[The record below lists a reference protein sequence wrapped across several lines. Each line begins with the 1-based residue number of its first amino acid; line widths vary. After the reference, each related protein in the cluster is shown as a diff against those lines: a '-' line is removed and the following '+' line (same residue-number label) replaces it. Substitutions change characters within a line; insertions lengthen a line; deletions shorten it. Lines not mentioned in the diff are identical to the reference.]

1 MGLFNTVANALGYEK
16 RDISSRDPYLAEM
29 FGLRENVAGQFVT
42 PGNVTKVA
50 AVHACI
56 QLIAETTASLPLAP
70 YRRLDDGGK
79 VVDTNHPLYNVLH
92 NKANQVQTA
101 MEFREQLVASCL
113 LTGNGYA
120 LKVIN
125 GAGLVTELLP
135 LRPESV
141 RAVKL
146 VNGRVRYEVTQETG
160 TRTYTQDEVLHLR
173 YRTVDGFTGIS
184 PIAEAR
190 DVIGTAMAQQEFE
203 GSFYKQGAKPSGLLS
218 HPQALSPEQLKNIKE
233 SFAKQHGGSAN
244 MNKLMV
250 LEEGMTY
257 TQVSMSQ
264 RDAEFIESRRLTLED
279 IARIFRVPP
288 PAIGIL
294 NDATYSN
301 ISEQSRML
309 VSSTLRPWFVRV
321 EQAMN
326 EALLTPRGR
335 RTHFIE
341 HNADGLLRGNQQ
353 ERFDSYRVGRE
364 WGWLSVNEIR
374 QRENMG
380 GVGPEGDTYR
390 EPLNS
395 GPLGTEEGE
404 EAA

>member
-1 MGLFNTVANALGYEK
+1 MGIAHKIAHAFGYD
-16 RDISSRDPYLAEM
+16 RRSTPSRDPYVAEM

-42 PGNVTKVA
+42 PDNVTKVA

-70 YRRLDDGGK
+70 YRRLEDGGK
-79 VVDTNHPLYNVLH
+79 VVDVDHPLHRVLH
-92 NKANQVQTA
+92 DKANDVQTA

-120 LKVIN
+120 LKVID
-125 GAGLVTELLP
+125 GAGRVTALLP
-135 LRPESV
+135 LPPQSV
-141 RAVKL
+141 RVIKL
-146 VNGRVRYEVTQETG
+146 VNGRLRYEVTQESG
-160 TRTYTQDEVLHLR
+160 TVIYTQDEVLHLR

-190 DVIGTAMAQQEFE
+190 DVIGTAMAQQAFE
-203 GSFYKQGAKPSGLLS
+203 GTFYKNGAKPSGILS
-218 HPQALSPEQLKNIKE
+218 HPGRLGQESHDRIKT
-233 SFAKQHGGSAN
+233 SFRQQHGGAEN
-244 MNKLMV
+244 ANKLLV
-250 LEEGMTY
+250 LEEGMAY
-257 TQVSMSQ
+257 SQVSMSQ
-264 RDAEFIESRRLTLED
+264 RDAEYIESRRLTLED
-279 IARIFRVPP
+279 IARIFRIPP

-294 NDATYSN
+294 HEATYSN

-309 VSSTLRPWFVRV
+309 VSQTLRPWFVRI

-326 EALLTPRGR
+326 EALLTSRGR

-341 HNADGLLRGNQQ
+341 HNAEGLLRGNLQ
-353 ERFDSYRVGRE
+353 ERYEAYRVARE

-374 QRENMG
+374 RTENMG
-380 GVGPEGDTYR
+380 DIGKEGDTYR

-395 GPLGTEEGE
+395 GPVGKDEQTD
-404 EAA
+404 

>member
-1 MGLFNTVANALGYEK
+1 MGMANRLANVLGYEK
-16 RDISSRDPYLAEM
+16 RATSSKDPYLMEM
-29 FGLRENVAGQFVT
+29 FGQRENVAGQFIT
-42 PGNVTKVA
+42 PENVTKVA

-79 VVDTNHPLYNVLH
+79 QTDTNHPLYNVLH
-92 NKANQVQTA
+92 NKANQIQTA

-120 LKVIN
+120 LKLID
-125 GAGLVTELLP
+125 GTGLVTELLP
-135 LRPESV
+135 LTPQSV

-146 VNGRVRYEVTQETG
+146 VNGRVRYEVTRDQG
-160 TRTYTQDEVLHLR
+160 TVVYTQDEILHLR

-184 PIAEAR
+184 PITEAR
-190 DVIGTAMAQQEFE
+190 NVIGTAMAQQEFE
-203 GSFYKQGAKPSGLLS
+203 GTFYKQGAKPSAMLS
-218 HPQALSPEQLKNIKE
+218 HPHQLTEPQRYNIKK
-233 SFAKQHGGSAN
+233 SFAEDHSGTAN
-244 MNKLMV
+244 MNKLIV

-257 TQVSMSQ
+257 NQVSMSQ
-264 RDAEFIESRRLTLED
+264 RDAEYIESRRLTLED

-309 VSSTLRPWFVRV
+309 VSQTLRPWFVRI

-326 EALLTPRGR
+326 EALLTPQGR
-335 RTHFIE
+335 QTHFIE

-380 GVGPEGDTYR
+380 SVGPEGDTYR
-390 EPLNS
+390 EPLNT
-395 GPLGTEEGE
+395 GPLGSTGEE